1 MKSYTLRPDTFTL
14 NFNVLFQV
22 RDVLHSIG
30 RTGII
35 DIIAGGHISSLLNS
49 NQGIGK
55 GRIGAVYREGGHSVK
70 VSFNER
76 TGDIPEM
83 ECNPNGGY
91 IPVSVC
97 VTVCVCICVCACVCG
112 SVVCVCGFAVM
123 SLVRLN
129 Q

>member
-1 MKSYTLRPDTFTL
+1 MKSFTLRPDTVTHTEL
-14 NFNVLFQV
+14 YLIFQV
-22 RDVLHSIG
+22 RDVLHSNG

-55 GRIGAVYREGGHSVK
+55 GRVGAVYREGGHSVK

-83 ECNPNGGY
+83 ECNPNGE
-91 IPVSVC
+91 
-97 VTVCVCICVCACVCG
+97 
-112 SVVCVCGFAVM
+112 
-123 SLVRLN
+123 
-129 Q
+129 